1 MAKAQTGIF
10 LTGGSGFVGRN
21 LIQHLVLDRNSPY
34 KVTAIYRSEAAKEAM
49 SLLTLGAAAARL
61 TLVEA
66 DIFQVEAM
74 QEAMKASGLPST
86 AFDGYNNTGLQS

>member
-1 MAKAQTGIF
+1 M
-10 LTGGSGFVGRN
+10 GRN

-66 DIFQVEAM
+66 DISQVEAM
-74 QEAMKASGLPST
+74 QEAMKASGFHSLLST
-86 AFDGYNNTGLQS
+86 GTTTPC